1 MCAPCK
7 QRWEDFLKQETMK
20 ESKTPAPEQKV
31 TEQTA
36 KAYQKPNIDKIIEDR
51 RKALSDNKIIN
62 K

>member
-1 MCAPCK
+1 
-7 QRWEDFLKQETMK
+7 MK
-20 ESKTPAPEQKV
+20 ESKTPATEQKV
-31 TEQTA
+31 TEQTT